1 MKKSFH
7 IVLIL
12 LHLLVFSALA
22 QKSRTL
28 LEKEKKANLTKII
41 QTKKILNET
50 QKERENT
57 IGQIKAIIQ
66 QIENQENSISLAR
79 EDIELIKGEMSELV
93 LAQTELSNQLK
104 ALQLEYA
111 QTLYRSSK
119 NSNKLTKL
127 GFLFSSGSL
136 TELFM
141 RYKYLEQ
148 YTESRK
154 HQLVQINKI
163 GDMLK
168 QRQRTLLEKK
178 LKQQTLIESIKIESK
193 NLEVLKERQG
203 LIVADLT
210 TKEGALKEEL
220 EKSKTAVRNLNN
232 LISKVIEK
240 DQLNRKI
247 PASRR
252 ESIKERE
259 EAEKKMLSKR
269 NENTQKSV
277 IKEEPKIA
285 IEENTSS
292 KNVKRNFASF
302 KSKLAWPAEGF
313 ISDKFGVKSHP
324 VLKGLKVDNNG
335 IDIQTSPNAAVHAV
349 FEGTVLDISQI
360 PGLNNVVAI
369 QHGDYYTV
377 YANLNT
383 INVSINDKVNMN
395 QTLGT
400 VATKDGS
407 PEINFQIWHNFNK
420 LNPEPWLENK

>member
-1 MKKSFH
+1 
-7 IVLIL
+7 
-12 LHLLVFSALA
+12 
-22 QKSRTL
+22 
-28 LEKEKKANLTKII
+28 
-41 QTKKILNET
+41 
-50 QKERENT
+50 
-57 IGQIKAIIQ
+57 
-66 QIENQENSISLAR
+66 
-79 EDIELIKGEMSELV
+79 
-93 LAQTELSNQLK
+93 
-104 ALQLEYA
+104 
-111 QTLYRSSK
+111 
-119 NSNKLTKL
+119 
-127 GFLFSSGSL
+127 
-136 TELFM
+136 
-141 RYKYLEQ
+141 
-148 YTESRK
+148 
-154 HQLVQINKI
+154 
-163 GDMLK
+163 MLK

-210 TKEGALKEEL
+210 LKEGALKEEM

-232 LISKVIEK
+232 LISKIIEK

-259 EAEKKMLSKR
+259 ESEKKMLSKK
-269 NENTQKSV
+269 NENSAKN
-277 IKEEPKIA
+277 IEKERAIPT
-285 IEENTSS
+285 IEENTLTKSS
-292 KNVKRNFASF
+292 KRNFASF

-313 ISDKFGVKSHP
+313 ISDKFGVKNHP

-335 IDIQTSPNAAVHAV
+335 IDIQTSPNAAVRAV

-369 QHGDYYTV
+369 QHGEFYTV

-407 PEINFQIWHNFNK
+407 PEINFQIWHNFDK

>member
-12 LHLLVFSALA
+12 LHSFMFSTLA
-22 QKSRTL
+22 QKSRTI
-28 LEKEKKANLTKII
+28 LEKEKKANLAKII

-57 IGQIKAIIQ
+57 VGQIKAIIQ

-93 LAQTELSNQLK
+93 KAQNELTNQLK
-104 ALQLEYA
+104 ALQIEYA

-136 TELFM
+136 NELFM

-163 GDMLK
+163 GEMLK

-178 LKQQTLIESIKIESK
+178 IKQQAIIESIKIESK

-210 TKEGALKEEL
+210 LKEGALKEEM

-232 LISKVIEK
+232 LISRIIEK

-259 EAEKKMLSKR
+259 EAEKKMLSKK
-269 NENTQKSV
+269 NENSV
-277 IKEEPKIA
+277 KNVEKESA
-285 IEENTSS
+285 LATTDENTSS
-292 KNVKRNFASF
+292 KSSKRNFASF

-313 ISDKFGVKSHP
+313 ISDKFGVKNHP

-369 QHGDYYTV
+369 QHGEFYTV

-407 PEINFQIWHNFNK
+407 PEINFQIWHNFDK

>member
-7 IVLIL
+7 IVIIL
-12 LHLLVFSALA
+12 LHSLVLSALA
-22 QKSRTL
+22 QKSRTI
-28 LEKEKKANLTKII
+28 LEKEKKANLVNII

-93 LAQTELSNQLK
+93 KAQNGLANQLK
-104 ALQLEYA
+104 ALQIEYA

-136 TELFM
+136 NELFM

-163 GDMLK
+163 GEMLK
-168 QRQRTLLEKK
+168 QRQRTLIEKK
-178 LKQQTLIESIKIESK
+178 LKQQTLIESIEIESK
-193 NLEVLKERQG
+193 NLEILKERQG

-210 TKEGALKEEL
+210 LKEGALKEEL
-220 EKSKTAVRNLNN
+220 EKSKTAVRSLNN
-232 LISKVIEK
+232 LISKIIEK
-240 DQLNRKI
+240 DQSNRKI

-259 EAEKKMLSKR
+259 DAEKKMLSKK
-269 NENTQKSV
+269 NESTFKTKE
-277 IKEEPKIA
+277 KEETKLKV
-285 IEENTSS
+285 EENPSS
-292 KNVKRNFASF
+292 KSSKRNFASF

-313 ISDKFGVKSHP
+313 ISDKFGVKNHP
-324 VLKGLKVDNNG
+324 VLKSLKIDNNG
-335 IDIQTSPNAAVHAV
+335 IDIQTSPNASVHAV

-377 YANLNT
+377 YANLST

-395 QTLGT
+395 QPLGT

-407 PEINFQIWHNFNK
+407 PEINFQIWHNFDK
-420 LNPEPWLENK
+420 LNPEPWLGNK